1 MLAAFHLPS
10 GKSMTESGYQSP
22 FSWRYGSD
30 EMRALWSEVEKRK
43 TWRRIWI
50 ALAEAQAQAGLVTQV
65 QIDDLKAHAENIDIA
80 RASEIEAEIRHDLM
94 AEVRT
99 YAEQCPIGGGI
110 IHLGATSMDVSD
122 NAEAIRQRSAIALI
136 EARVR
141 GVLIT
146 FASQIDTW
154 ADTTCIGWTHLQP
167 AEPTTVG
174 YRLASYAQD
183 LLADYADLQRLH
195 ADLRGKGIKGA
206 VGTAASYEQLLEGTG
221 ITPADLERHVMAA
234 LGIEPFLI
242 ANQTY
247 PRRQDFALLN
257 TLASIAS
264 SLYRFAFDLRLLQ
277 SPAFGEWAE
286 PFGAKQV
293 GSSAMPFKRNP
304 ISAENMDSLGRYV
317 ATLPRVAWDNASHSL
332 LERTLDDSANRR
344 TIIPEAFL
352 AVDEML
358 RTAHRL
364 LKGLVIDEQAIAL
377 NMARYGVFA
386 ASERVMMAAA
396 RAGGDRQELHE
407 VIREHSMTAWAA
419 IRAGQPNP
427 LAQALAT
434 DSIITQHLTES
445 DVLAL
450 MDASNYVGTA
460 PERARA
466 LVQAIRTTL
475 ESMASVRD
483 I

>member
-1 MLAAFHLPS
+1 MTPLAQSSKEPMS
-10 GKSMTESGYQSP
+10 ETYQSP

-50 ALAEAQAQAGLVTQV
+50 ALAEAESEAGLVTAE
-65 QIDDLKAHAENIDIA
+65 QIADLKAHAEVIDMT
-80 RASEIEAEIRHDLM
+80 RASEIEAEIRHDVM
-94 AEVRT
+94 AEVKT
-99 YAEQCPIGGGI
+99 YAEQCKVGGGV

-122 NAEAIRQRSAIALI
+122 NAEALRQCKALDLTIIRLRDVLLALAVQMERYASIA
-136 EARVR
+136 
-141 GVLIT
+141 
-146 FASQIDTW
+146 
-154 ADTTCIGWTHLQP
+154 CIGWTHLQP

-183 LLADYADLQRLH
+183 LLADYEALVDIRQ
-195 ADLRGKGIKGA
+195 DLRGKGIKGA
-206 VGTAASYEQLLEGTG
+206 VGTAASYDQLLEGTG
-221 ITPADLERHVMAA
+221 MNAADLEARIMEK
-234 LGIEPFLI
+234 LGLQPFLI

-247 PRRQDFALLN
+247 PRRQDFMMLN
-257 TLASIAS
+257 GLASAAS
-264 SLYRFAFDLRLLQ
+264 TLYRFAFDLRVLQ
-277 SPAFGEWAE
+277 SPPFGEWAE

-317 ATLPRVAWDNASHSL
+317 ASLPRIMWDNASHSL

-344 TIIPEAFL
+344 TVIPEAFL
-352 AVDEML
+352 ALDEML

-364 LKGLVIDEQAIAL
+364 IEGLKVDERGVAL

-407 VIREHSMTAWAA
+407 VIREHSMAAWEAV
-419 IRAGQPNP
+419 RSGEPNP
-427 LAQALAT
+427 LASALAS
-434 DSIITQHLTES
+434 DRYINRYLASDDITR
-445 DVLAL
+445 L
-450 MDASNYVGTA
+450 MDASNYVGDA
-460 PERARA
+460 PQRTLA
-466 LVQAIRTTL
+466 LAKTIRET
-475 ESMASVRD
+475 
-483 I
+483 IK